1 MVNLLKQNVEK
12 YSFFDR
18 DFYHTPV
25 EVIDQMM
32 QFSDVVGKVVLEP
45 SAGSGSTLYA
55 GKSLQRNVFGFEIK
69 KDFFQQAKKALDS
82 GVQAKLF

>member
-1 MVNLLKQNVEK
+1 MEN

-18 DFYHTPV
+18 DFYPTPV

-45 SAGSGSTLYA
+45 SAGSGNIVEWCKAS
-55 GKSLQRNVFGFEIK
+55 G
-69 KDFFQQAKKALDS
+69 AKQGDLTI
-82 GVQAKLF
+82 F